1 MSSSSCHAAT
11 PLSEVT
17 FCVLDL
23 ETTGT
28 DPTWDDITEIGA
40 IAVRRGERLGTFH
53 TLVGPGHAGI
63 DGVLPSLLGFIGD
76 AVITGHNIA
85 FDIRFLNAA
94 LARAERPLL
103 VDDHAV
109 DTMYLA
115 RALLRDETDDCRLGT
130 LAERFQFEHRPCH
143 RAFEDAAAT
152 VDLLH
157 LLIERSS
164 SFGVV
169 ALDDLCALAPL
180 TGHKWASKLRLTA
193 ALPRLPGVYA
203 CLDDRGRA
211 VWIAAAG
218 DLRRDVRSLFT
229 KTGSAVH
236 ASVLRDTFGWQVHHA
251 ASSIERAVI
260 RQRLLHAYRPRA
272 QRREVL
278 GDAAAYVCLR
288 ATNGG
293 ARATVVRAPEAAGWH
308 LGPVGSRAA
317 ATAAA
322 AGLRRLATNGI
333 DVISVMHRAAGDITP
348 GNTTPGDTTPGDTTP
363 GDVSGLDAAF
373 DLLIDAAGDDP
384 VECAL
389 ARRDRDAVLH
399 LVAEH
404 RRIESARS
412 FSGTFVADGHEVSV
426 TAGLLDGAH
435 LPTTTSP
442 APPRGV
448 PLPAD
453 LLGEVLAIAAALAA
467 QPQIGG
473 HLTAVVS
480 S

>member
-1 MSSSSCHAAT
+1 M
-11 PLSEVT
+11 
-17 FCVLDL
+17 LDL

-40 IAVRRGERLGTFH
+40 IAVRGGERLGTFH

-103 VDDHAV
+103 IDDHAV

-115 RALLRDETDDCRLGT
+115 RALLRDEADDCRLGT

-203 CLDDRGRA
+203 CLDDLGRA

-229 KTGSAVH
+229 KTGRAVH
-236 ASVLRDTFGWQVHHA
+236 ASVLRDTCGWQVHHA
-251 ASSIERAVI
+251 ASSIEREVI

-272 QRREVL
+272 HRREVI
-278 GDAAAYVCLR
+278 GDAAAYVCLH
-288 ATNGG
+288 ATKSG
-293 ARATVVRAPEAAGWH
+293 ARVTVVRAPEAAGWH
-308 LGPVGSRAA
+308 LGPLSSRAA

-322 AGLRRLATNGI
+322 TGLRRLATNGI
-333 DVISVMHRAAGDITP
+333 DVISIMHRATGDITAGDTTGDVTAGDITA
-348 GNTTPGDTTPGDTTP
+348 GE
-363 GDVSGLDAAF
+363 LDAAI
-373 DLLIDAAGDDP
+373 DVLISAAGDDP

-389 ARRDRDAVLH
+389 ARRDCDAVLH
-399 LVAEH
+399 LVAQH
-404 RRIESARS
+404 RRIETARS

-426 TAGLLDGAH
+426 TAGLLDGGH
-435 LPTTTSP
+435 LPSTTSP

-453 LLGEVLAIAAALAA
+453 LLGEVLAIADALAV
-467 QPQIGG
+467 QTPLGG
-473 HLTAVVS
+473 HLAAVVRS
-480 S
+480 

>member
-1 MSSSSCHAAT
+1 M
-11 PLSEVT
+11 
-17 FCVLDL
+17 LDL

-40 IAVRRGERLGTFH
+40 IAVRGGERLGTFH

-115 RALLRDETDDCRLGT
+115 RALLRDEADDCRLGT
-130 LAERFQFEHRPCH
+130 LAARFQFEHRPCH

-169 ALDDLCALAPL
+169 ALDDLCTLAPL

-211 VWIAAAG
+211 VWIAAAD

-236 ASVLRDTFGWQVHHA
+236 ASVLRDTCGWQVHHA
-251 ASSIERAVI
+251 ASPIEREVI

-272 QRREVL
+272 HRREVI
-278 GDAAAYVCLR
+278 GDDAAYVCLR

-293 ARATVVRAPEAAGWH
+293 ARATVVRAPESAGWH

-322 AGLRRLATNGI
+322 TGLRRLAATGI
-333 DVISVMHRAAGDITP
+333 DVISVIRRAVGDIT
-348 GNTTPGDTTPGDTTP
+348 GDFTPGDTTPRDTTA
-363 GDVSGLDAAF
+363 GVASELDAAI
-373 DLLIDAAGDDP
+373 DVLIGAAGDDP
-384 VECAL
+384 VESAL

-412 FSGTFVADGHEVSV
+412 FSGTFIADGHEVSV

-453 LLGEVLAIAAALAA
+453 LLGEVLVVADALAVH
-467 QPQIGG
+467 PPLSG